1 MMTHGVM
8 LGCADACRWPFEV
21 DSAFRAMQAQD
32 DDDDDCF
39 LVVEN
44 SKKKTLFDDK
54 CKFPKE
60 AKLLVEL
67 VVSYLLISTFH
78 L

>member
-1 MMTHGVM
+1 MHAGGHLRWTRLFVQCRRRMTMMMIV
-8 LGCADACRWPFEV
+8 
-21 DSAFRAMQAQD
+21 
-32 DDDDDCF
+32 F
-39 LVVEN
+39 LVVE
-44 SKKKTLFDDK
+44 KETLLDDK

-60 AKLLVEL
+60 AKLLVEV

>member
-1 MMTHGVM
+1 MHAGGHLRWTRLFVQCKRRMTMMMIV
-8 LGCADACRWPFEV
+8 
-21 DSAFRAMQAQD
+21 
-32 DDDDDCF
+32 F

-44 SKKKTLFDDK
+44 SKKKTLLDDK

-67 VVSYLLISTFH
+67 VVSYLLISIFH